1 MKNIFK
7 FIALLLIIIL
17 IQPEISFGYEGVWS
31 GRVKVTGLGLRSKV
45 SLYLEKISP
54 GAAYKGIM
62 IYNPGKKSESITSVY
77 GYNTRDGLKIIELSD
92 LSNPND
98 TGLIAMDL
106 QIAKDPK
113 TGADLLEAKRI
124 YQVKSTLVYD
134 TGSVELTKSETPLP
148 ESYQSYVNNSPPVWI
163 KNPLVTNAAFEEE
176 SLAQNSFSNFQFG
189 IGVEPDVNRTTMEPL
204 VQVMMDKERF
214 PENGSGY
221 AAYLKLPA
229 PERNEGPKILLKS
242 TYLEGNGPTPVKIR
256 LSLVNEYYKDTFLL
270 AESTLALEVE
280 PLLLKPMED
289 SPSANSNA
297 TMRAVGHEY
306 GLDYMEPATGR
317 SELVKMAQQ
326 GDLKARAWLGYF
338 YYYGKG
344 GFPATKGR
352 GKDLMLSS
360 KEKLLKEAQEGDME
374 AMFLSYQILSASFS
388 EKAEKEIAVNYLQRS
403 SYLGYLPAQY
413 ESGLLAL
420 TEGNAQVALKLANQS
435 FNQGFTKS
443 ALIMGYMYME
453 GKGVRRDV
461 NQSLAWYQKA
471 AEKGDANALSILA
484 QLYSSGTELPPDP
497 EKAIALAKMAA
508 ERGSSSA
515 MIFIGDVYLN
525 GNQGL
530 TKDPEE
536 AMKWYTMAAEAGN
549 PQGMLGLGLIFEK
562 GSELGLVTDQKSAF
576 YWINK
581 AAIEGNPMAMRI
593 LSQYYAEGDVV
604 EQNAIKSRFW
614 RAEVAVIRPQEASTS
629 SGGTDDFANFWKYA
643 DFSPTYYYLPEEDR
657 IIDTG
662 PDLIGGILTGFL
674 GSYAESR
681 SRVQPQ
687 INRIELIYEKEGEK
701 VYGGTIS
708 SMLKGGIRV
717 QAGQEV
723 EAYAR
728 GRIKLGFMLSNISAN
743 GTRGYENYSIDP
755 RLPHGAFIMRMSG
768 KGWSRWGTYS
778 SRRFEQGGTLDLA
791 INDQDYT
798 NNAGYFDLKVV
809 VRD

>member
-1 MKNIFK
+1 MILFL
-7 FIALLLIIIL
+7 AL
-17 IQPEISFGYEGVWS
+17 PDSSFGYEGVWS
-31 GRVKVTGLGLRSKV
+31 GKLKVTGLGLRSKV

-92 LSNPND
+92 LSNPNE

-106 QIAKDPK
+106 QISKDPK
-113 TGADLLEAKRI
+113 TGADVLRAVNI
-124 YQVKSTLVYD
+124 YQVQSTLVYD
-134 TGSVELTKSETPLP
+134 TGSLELTKSDTPLP
-148 ESYQSYVNNSPPVWI
+148 KSYLSHVNKNLPLWI
-163 KNPLVTNAAFEEE
+163 KNPLVSNAALEGNSF
-176 SLAQNSFSNFQFG
+176 AQNSFSHFQFG
-189 IGVEPDVNRTTMEPL
+189 IGVAPDVNRARIEPL
-204 VQVMMDKERF
+204 VQVMVDKERF

-229 PERNEGPKILLKS
+229 PEQNEGPKILLKS
-242 TYLEGNGPTPVKIR
+242 TYIEGKSQTPVKVR
-256 LSLVNEYYKDTFLL
+256 LSLINEYFKDTFLL
-270 AESTLALEVE
+270 AEKTLALEVE
-280 PLLLKPMED
+280 PLLLEQLAD
-289 SPSANSNA
+289 LPSANRNA

-360 KEKLLKEAQEGDME
+360 KDKLLEEAQQGDME
-374 AMFLSYQILSASFS
+374 AMFLSYQILIASFS

-403 SYLGYLPAQY
+403 TYLGYLPAQY

-435 FNQGFTKS
+435 FKQGFTKS
-443 ALIMGYMYME
+443 ALILGYMYME
-453 GKGVRRDV
+453 GKGVRKDV
-461 NQSLAWYQKA
+461 TQSLAWYHKA
-471 AEKGDANALSILA
+471 ADKGDATALSILA
-484 QLYSSGTELPPDP
+484 QLYSNGAEFPPDP
-497 EKAIALAKMAA
+497 GKAIALAKKAA

-530 TKDPEE
+530 EKDPEE
-536 AMKWYTMAAEAGN
+536 AMKWYKMAAEAGN

-593 LSQYYAEGDVV
+593 LSQYYAEGEVV

-662 PDLIGGILTGFL
+662 PDLIGGFLTGFL

-717 QAGQEV
+717 REGQEV

-755 RLPHGAFIMRMSG
+755 RLPHGSFIMRISG

-809 VRD
+809 VRN